1 MFFAYNLPAVVT
13 STVPVGIII
22 FWETI
27 SSASSFM
34 HLPPFVKTERATPPA
49 NYKKLLAGQTIESD
63 SSKVM
68 SPWITATLYSVPVM
82 LVYRK
87 ILLILPGLE
96 SDYTTTY

>member
-1 MFFAYNLPAVVT
+1 
-13 STVPVGIII
+13 
-22 FWETI
+22 
-27 SSASSFM
+27 
-34 HLPPFVKTERATPPA
+34 
-49 NYKKLLAGQTIESD
+49 
-63 SSKVM
+63 VM